1 MKVYRSDEPP
11 SRGARVKVGL
21 AELNVRSDGTTL
33 VTSGLGS
40 CVGIA
45 LYDPEAGVLGL
56 AHAML
61 PSVENAPSD
70 DCTERERTDQ
80 AAATASPDGGRCRDS
95 AKYVDTAVPALLE
108 AMEEAGGRRR
118 RIRGK
123 LAGGSTMF
131 EFNAHDESIGTRN
144 VTAARRALSRLGIEL
159 VAEDVGGSHGRSL
172 ELHGPDGE
180 LHVRSAD
187 RGRSV
192 I

>member
-11 SRGARVKVGL
+11 IRGGRVKVGL
-21 AELNVRSDGTTL
+21 AELDVRSDGTTL

-70 DCTERERTDQ
+70 DCPERERTQ
-80 AAATASPDGGRCRDS
+80 SVATASPDGGRCRDS

-108 AMEEAGGRRR
+108 AMEGAGARRR

-131 EFNAHDESIGTRN
+131 EFDAQEESIGTRN
-144 VTAARRALSRLGIEL
+144 VAAARRTLARLGIEL

-180 LHVRSAD
+180 LHVRSANQ
-187 RGRSV
+187 GQSV